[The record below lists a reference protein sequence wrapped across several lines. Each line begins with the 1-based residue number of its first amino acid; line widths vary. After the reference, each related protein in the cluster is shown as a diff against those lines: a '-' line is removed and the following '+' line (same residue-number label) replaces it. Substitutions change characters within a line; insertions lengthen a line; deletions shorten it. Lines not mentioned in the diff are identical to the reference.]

1 MTDRPARHPPSPAH
15 SGGPAPVEH
24 VEIQSRA
31 HRPLVFEVPG
41 HGPVRL
47 AAFETIKLPAFA
59 VDTPALRTLLAEGS
73 AIVLAKEMKDKKEE
87 KAKKEEAPAPEAA
100 PESEKAAGAER
111 RGRKRAEHEDS

>member
-1 MTDRPARHPPSPAH
+1 MTDRPAKHPPTPAD
-15 SGGPAPVEH
+15 SGASHPVEQ

-41 HGPVRL
+41 HGPIRL

-59 VDTPALRTLLAEGS
+59 VHTPALRTLLAEGA
-73 AIVLAKEMKDKKEE
+73 AIVLEKEE
-87 KAKKEEAPAPEAA
+87 KEKKEKAPAPDAA
-100 PESEKAAGAER
+100 SGPEKAAGAER